1 VRVLGVRSTASIS
14 GTREERIAAVA
25 GFQRGRIASRQLHA
39 IGVAPA
45 SVSWLVAKAH
55 LFPSL
60 RGVFV
65 VGHTAPVELGAETE
79 ALLSVRDG
87 AALSHWTAVALWGLW
102 TPLPKVAHVT
112 VDDAPAAV
120 NPGVQV
126 HRSRMLE
133 PRDGRIKR
141 GLPVVSPAR
150 ALLDIAPTA
159 TDRQLELAFDRGIVE
174 RVMRPAHV
182 ADVLDRAGGHRGR
195 KRLRVLLERELG
207 GPTITKSEAEDLL
220 LALIRTAGLPEPHV
234 NARVGNYE
242 IDLYWPDARFGIE
255 MDSWRFHSTRT
266 RFERDRSKDNA
277 LRRIEIQVMRVTWWQ
292 IQDAPYVLVADVTR
306 ELTRRG
312 L

>member
-1 VRVLGVRSTASIS
+1 L
-14 GTREERIAAVA
+14 E
-25 GFQRGRIASRQLHA
+25 A
-39 IGVAPA
+39 IGVNSS
-45 SVSWLVAKAH
+45 SVVWRVARAG

-65 VGHTAPVELGAETE
+65 VGHSASVELGAETE

-87 AALSHWTAVALWGLW
+87 AAVSHWSAAALWGLW
-102 TPLPKVAHVT
+102 TPGPREIEVV
-112 VDDAPAAV
+112 VDMSEGAV
-120 NPGVQV
+120 NPGVHV
-126 HRSRMLE
+126 HRSRTLE
-133 PRDGRIKR
+133 RKDVWIRKR
-141 GLPVVSPAR
+141 LPVTSPAR
-150 ALLDIAPTA
+150 TLLDIAPTA
-159 TDRQLELAFDRGIVE
+159 TDRQLELVFDRGIVE
-174 RVMRPAHV
+174 RVMKPAHV

-220 LALIRTAGLPEPHV
+220 LALIRTAGLPAPHV

-277 LRRIEIQVMRVTWWQ
+277 LRRIEIEVMRVTWWQ